1 MNRSDRDFGVLDVFK
16 GKLKFLLDR
25 WRTSIAV
32 FVLYTVL
39 TLIFTYPVAFSENMV
54 PGEGDVFQFLWFFW
68 SVKTSLLS
76 LTTPYY
82 SPMIFYPSGVSLAF
96 SGITI
101 LNSAASI
108 PLQIAFGLVN
118 AYNIIWIS
126 SFILSGCG
134 MFLLVKYLTDDTK
147 AAFVSGLIFM
157 FCPYRF
163 AHALGHMNLIST
175 QWIPLYIL
183 YLNKTVDEKKL
194 SNALLASLF
203 LLLNALSC
211 YYYLIYMFTFTLI
224 YLLYNELNN
233 KNIFKIDVV
242 KRVGIMAISFIFV
255 VSPFLYPLF
264 KEMFASKSEYM
275 YYGGFVEYS
284 ADLLAFFVPSVLHPV
299 FKDIVSPLYANFTGN
314 YAESIVFAGY
324 TVIIIS
330 AYTFLKLKTKEV
342 KFWSLS
348 AAIFFVLSLGPIL
361 HLRGLFSFAIENY
374 TVYIPLPYAI
384 LMQIPLFSLARVPSR
399 WDVLVMLS
407 LAVLCGY
414 GLSSIFKSRKSDQF
428 NKKNPIFVLVT
439 VLILVEFLSVPYPII
454 DAEVPVFYKEIAND
468 QENYAIIEVPNII
481 STMTLPEYMYYQ
493 TVHGKKLVNGYTSRT
508 PNYVTQFIHSTALI
522 NQLMEITLWDTEVK
536 PSFYDI
542 IDQNLTNIGPS
553 ILNYYDIKYI
563 VVHENLL
570 TGQQIELIKTLL
582 QNSTTGSPTLYKEDS
597 MVVFEVKKTP
607 LIQFTSLTGSG
618 WHGLDDWNGTPTR
631 WMENDATIM
640 IYSPEDQNVDLS
652 FKANS
657 LHRPRTLEIYL
668 NEHPQKRIKI
678 RSNVFEKVYVTE
690 IRLKEGS
697 NIVRFHVPDGCE
709 SPSDIAELNNL
720 DTRCLSIAIQDIKII
735 SNTPR

>member
-1 MNRSDRDFGVLDVFK
+1 MNRSDRDPGLLHVFK
-16 GKLKFLLDR
+16 DKLKLLLDK

-284 ADLLAFFVPSVLHPV
+284 ADLLAFFVPSIMHPV
-299 FKDIVSPLYANFTGN
+299 FKDIVSPLYANFTGGW
-314 YAESIVFAGY
+314 AEFTVFAGY

-330 AYTFLKLKTKEV
+330 AFTFLKLRTKEV
-342 KFWSLS
+342 KFWTLS
-348 AAIFFVLSLGPIL
+348 AAIFFILSLGPIL
-361 HLRGLFSFAIENY
+361 HIRGVFSFAIEHY

-414 GLSSIFKSRKSDQF
+414 GLNHIFKSCTRGVFS
-428 NKKNPIFVLVT
+428 KKNLIFVVVT
-439 VLILVEFLSVPYPII
+439 VLILFEYLSVPYPMIS
-454 DAEVPVFYKEIAND
+454 AEVPEIYRELAND
-468 QENYAIIEVPNII
+468 QEDYAIIEIPNYGP
-481 STMTLPEYMYYQ
+481 STVTRSEYMYYQ
-493 TVHGKKLVNGYTSRT
+493 TLHGKRLVNGYTSRT
-508 PNYVTQFIHSTALI
+508 PDHATKFILNTPLI
-522 NQLMEITLWDTEVK
+522 NQLMQITQWDAGIE
-536 PSFYDI
+536 PSFNDI
-542 IDQNLTNIGPS
+542 IDQDIINIAPA
-553 ILNYYDIKYI
+553 ILNYYNIRY
-563 VVHENLL
+563 VLVHEDLL
-570 TGQQIELIKTLL
+570 KKRQIELVKELL
-582 QNSTTGSPTLYKEDS
+582 QNSTAGDPRIYENDS
-597 MVVFEVKKTP
+597 IIVFDIREGP
-607 LIQFTSLTGSG
+607 IGPFISLTNSG
-618 WHGLDDWNGTPTR
+618 WHGLEDWDGIPTR
-631 WMENDATIM
+631 WIENDATLM
-640 IYSPEDQNVDLS
+640 IYTDENHVVDLS
-652 FKANS
+652 FKALS
-657 LHRPRTLEIYL
+657 FYRPRSVE
-668 NEHPQKRIKI
+668 
-678 RSNVFEKVYVTE
+678 VYVNDLLEMQSQVTSNNFV
-690 IRLKEGS
+690 ITKVTGVRLKEGV
-697 NIVRFHVPDGCE
+697 NIVRFHVPEGGE
-709 SPSDIAELNNL
+709 RPSDIKAMNNP
-720 DTRCLSIAIQDIKII
+720 DSRCFSIAIQGIEI
-735 SNTPR
+735 S